1 MKPKQIRVL
10 FVGNS
15 YTFYNEMLQTFF
27 TECAKKAGF
36 EVEVT
41 SVTRGGH
48 RLAQFAD
55 AQYEEGIRLRQTI
68 EGKTYDVAILQEQSL
83 TPITDEAGFLAG
95 VENVAKLISAEHFI
109 LYATWGR
116 NDGSPNLDELG
127 LTREEMTVRLSAAYN
142 KVAKSVGAQ
151 VAEVG
156 KEFLDYAEEYDKNNL
171 YNPDKSHPSAI
182 GSELAAKVIWEQV
195 EKLIK

>member
-1 MKPKQIRVL
+1 MVKKKLCVL

-15 YTFYNEMLQTFF
+15 YTFYNDMPQTFF
-27 TECAKKAGF
+27 TECAKEAGV

-55 AQYEEGIRLRQTI
+55 ADYEEGKRLRQII
-68 EGKTYDVAILQEQSL
+68 EGKRYDVAILQEQSL
-83 TPITDEAGFLAG
+83 TPIKDEEGFLKGA
-95 VENVAKLISAEHFI
+95 EDVAKLISADRFI

-116 NDGSPNLDELG
+116 NDGSDKLAELG
-127 LTREEMTVRLSAAYN
+127 LTRQEMTEKLSVAYN
-142 KVAKSVGAQ
+142 KAAKLLGAE

-156 KEFLDYAEEYDKNNL
+156 YAFLDYSEKYDKDEL
-171 YNPDKSHPSAI
+171 YNADKSHPSAL
-182 GSELAAKVIWEQV
+182 GSKIAAQVIWNQIEA
-195 EKLIK
+195 L